1 MGVQDV
7 MEQAPSEPSINFD
20 ALIQPA
26 LDALDSSIAPLQQG
40 YETTVSGLDQQA
52 ATRRSETQQNIG
64 QQEQVL
70 ERGRTSQQQSA
81 ESAAN
86 EARRQFSEIGQGIQ
100 ARYGGTTGTG
110 AFATELAGRQ
120 SMKNIGNIRTALSGA
135 MREIDDKL
143 GQVKEVGRIALA
155 DIEDRL
161 TQEKAQ
167 AKSELDNQLADI
179 RRQKGE
185 LQSRKA
191 ELAMQAMQIYQ
202 QTVSQV
208 NARNAAFKQQLYV
221 QQQQAENQ
229 LKLAL
234 QRAGQVAQSY
244 TVQDFTTMAQQL
256 SPLVAQGLDPR
267 ISGKLKGGGQI
278 SIGAFKPEEEELSEE
293 EQIARDMGL
302 R

>member
-1 MGVQDV
+1 
-7 MEQAPSEPSINFD
+7 MEQAPSEPGIDFE
-20 ALIQPA
+20 ALIRPA
-26 LDALDSSIAPLQQG
+26 MDALDQAVGPLQQQ
-40 YETTVSGLDQQA
+40 YETTVSGIDQ
-52 ATRRSETQQNIG
+52 RSGTLKSQTQQNISD
-64 QQEQVL
+64 QEQTL
-70 ERGRTSQQQSA
+70 ERGRTSQQQGA
-81 ESAAN
+81 DSAAD

-143 GQVKEVGRIALA
+143 GQVKEIGRIAQA
-155 DIEDRL
+155 DIEDRAL
-161 TQEKAQ
+161 QEKSQ
-167 AKSELDNQLADI
+167 AKADLDSALSDI

-191 ELAMQAMQIYQ
+191 ELAMQAMQLYQ

-208 NARNAAFKQQLYV
+208 NARNAQFKQSLYV
-221 QQQQAENQ
+221 QQQAAEQQ

-234 QRAGQVAQSY
+234 NRASQVAKEY
-244 TVQDFTTMAQQL
+244 TPQDFASMAQQL
-256 SPLVAQGLDPR
+256 SPLVAQGLNPT

-278 SIGAFKPEEEELSEE
+278 SVGAFKPEAEEDEE
-293 EQIARDMGL
+293 AL
-302 R
+302 F